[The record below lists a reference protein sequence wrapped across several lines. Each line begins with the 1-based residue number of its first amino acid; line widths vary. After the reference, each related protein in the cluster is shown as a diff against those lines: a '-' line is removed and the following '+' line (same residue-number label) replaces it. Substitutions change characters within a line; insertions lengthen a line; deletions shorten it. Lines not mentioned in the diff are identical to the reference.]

1 MDFLVQIVPTA
12 TNNMLWPN
20 LAKFRNLKSVIRKLC
35 SHIIR
40 KLWVLCNQEAMYQK
54 GLPQKLVIWPDVQSA
69 GVLLRSHKIQ
79 DSHTSEDSSEAW
91 LFSNQKDG
99 VWRKIGSHSFHISQ
113 ANSDGTGQILRWQP
127 VKGYH
132 LLFLQEELV
141 F

>member
-79 DSHTSEDSSEAW
+79 ES
-91 LFSNQKDG
+91 G
-99 VWRKIGSHSFHISQ
+99 IRKLLWTRKLAPTEFWAPTNYRNPRGYSTI
-113 ANSDGTGQILRWQP
+113 
-127 VKGYH
+127 VKMG
-132 LLFLQEELV
+132 
-141 F
+141 